1 MNIIVLGNGFDL
13 AHGLPTRYTDFL
25 KYCHDYNDENMSICD
40 DQDIANEFNKCIKD
54 NIWLSY
60 FLKITPNLDEEKTW
74 IDFEIEIL
82 KVIQG
87 ICPGEWIGTREEF
100 DVSQNLK
107 TLTREEFKEGQYGI
121 FSNYVLFVDE
131 NIEATTAIGY
141 VPYHTT
147 ISVDDLYSKL
157 REFTRAFEIY
167 CCQIIN
173 EKCGIRKR
181 YKLNDALLS
190 PTIEDSKQE
199 TYIVSFNYTRTF
211 NRYYDYVGRESLS
224 HYTYVYPHGEA
235 CTDVTFESTY
245 GGLITSGLVLGTRSF
260 DREADDNEY
269 KIPVEFNVFQK
280 HNQQHRYSTLADFQ
294 HLLMELRESSKS
306 KEPEPVNIFVIGHSL
321 DISDHTKLKHL
332 FTENKNAR
340 ITAFYHDETSFQRY
354 INNITDILGE
364 SDVAVR
370 VRFYHQNNQ
379 TNGLLI
385 PYWSFKDGRVSS
397 DIIDRTEEQVSDIL
411 TDHFLSSEIPPSL
424 DDISTHT
431 TIESVTAESI
441 DSIELKA
448 ESVDSIKSEQ
458 KIEIKGSGYI
468 KLKLQIGKRE
478 DGNVSDMVFPL
489 EFTLSLIVENSTG
502 KPDDEKY
509 VFDDIN
515 YKIDTSSWYE
525 DESNNFFQFVVT
537 ATRNTG
543 TSPQH

>member
-1 MNIIVLGNGFDL
+1 MNIIVIGNGFDL

-25 KYCHDYNDENMSICD
+25 KYCRDYDDKNMPICD
-40 DQDIANEFNKCIKD
+40 DQDVANEFKESIKE

-60 FLKITPNLDEEKTW
+60 FLKITPNLDEDKTW

-87 ICPGEWIGTREEF
+87 ICPGEWIGTREKF
-100 DVSQNLK
+100 DVSRNWK
-107 TLTREEFKEGQYGI
+107 TLTHEEFEKGQYGI
-121 FSNYVLFVDE
+121 FSNYLFFVDE
-131 NIEATTAIGY
+131 NTEATSAIDY
-141 VPYHTT
+141 VPDPPM
-147 ISVDDLYSKL
+147 IDIAGLYSKL

-181 YKLNDALLS
+181 YKLNDSLLS
-190 PTIEDSKQE
+190 PTVEDSKQE

-211 NRYYDYVGRESLS
+211 NKYYDYVERESLT

-235 CTDVTFESTY
+235 CADVTFESTY
-245 GGLITSGLVLGTRSF
+245 DGLITSGLVLGTRSF
-260 DREADDNEY
+260 DREVDDNEY
-269 KIPVEFNVFQK
+269 EIPVEFNVFQK

-321 DISDHTKLKHL
+321 DISDHAKLKHL

-340 ITAFYHDETSFQRY
+340 ITAFYHDEASFQRY

-379 TNGLLI
+379 INGLLI

-397 DIIDRTEEQVSDIL
+397 DIIDSAEEQVSDIL
-411 TDHFLSSEIPPSL
+411 TDYFLSSEIPSSL
-424 DDISTHT
+424 DELSMHT
-431 TIESVTAESI
+431 TIESVTAESV
-441 DSIELKA
+441 DSIEL
-448 ESVDSIKSEQ
+448 KSEQ
-458 KIEIKGSGYI
+458 KIEIRGSGYI
-468 KLKLQIGKRE
+468 ELELQIGSNSDLRRG
-478 DGNVSDMVFPL
+478 DANVSDIVFPL
-489 EFTLSLIVENSTG
+489 EFTLFLIAENSTA
-502 KPDDEKY
+502 KPEDEKY
-509 VFDDIN
+509 VLDDIY
-515 YKIDTSSWYE
+515 YKIDTSSYYE
-525 DESNNFFQFVVT
+525 DES
-537 ATRNTG
+537 
-543 TSPQH
+543 S